1 MAKGSSRRIEDIMNN
16 SADRSQLNTHI
27 DEYVRCLT
35 RVADEKESMKGIVDA
50 IKEKIDIDPGL
61 FKTLAKISF
70 KNDAVEK
77 LAAAER
83 LETAIEMMFTIHGED
98 GDEDRHAP
106 TPCDHDPARAFTLCP
121 AQHNIRHDTVAE
133 QHEDR
138 RADHFA

>member
-1 MAKGSSRRIEDIMNN
+1 MAKGNSRRIEDIMNN

-35 RVADEKESMKGIVDA
+35 RVSDEKESMKGIVDA

-61 FKTLAKISF
+61 FKILAKISF

-83 LETAIEMMFTIHGED
+83 LETAIEMLFTIHGED
-98 GDEDRHAP
+98 GDNE
-106 TPCDHDPARAFTLCP
+106 
-121 AQHNIRHDTVAE
+121 E
-133 QHEDR
+133 
-138 RADHFA
+138 

>member
-1 MAKGSSRRIEDIMNN
+1 MAKGNFRRIEDIMNN
-16 SADRSQLNTHI
+16 PVDRTALMNHI
-27 DEYVRCLT
+27 DEAVRCKQ
-35 RVADEKESMKGIVDA
+35 RIADENESIKGIVDA

-98 GDEDRHAP
+98 GDED
-106 TPCDHDPARAFTLCP
+106 
-121 AQHNIRHDTVAE
+121 
-133 QHEDR
+133 
-138 RADHFA
+138 